1 MTRYEFESKLKD
13 FLDNHL
19 ESYYFDTETFFED
32 GQGYVSTDANGKPH
46 NINFNLG
53 VLIGNFTDNDGYD
66 QF

>member
-46 NINFNLG
+46 NCHEAGQLLMPWVAG
-53 VLIGNFTDNDGYD
+53 H
-66 QF
+66 